1 MDIQTK
7 IEHKMQITM
16 NLIERYKHGDDPH
29 ASLMV
34 VAYEHGLRDL
44 MEIYEDLKQEEVFPF

>member
-7 IEHKMQITM
+7 IEHKMQIVM
-16 NLIERYKHGDDPH
+16 NLVERYKHIDDPY

-34 VAYEHGLRDL
+34 VAYEHGLQDL
-44 MEIYEDLKQEEVFPF
+44 MEIYEDLKQEEVIPF